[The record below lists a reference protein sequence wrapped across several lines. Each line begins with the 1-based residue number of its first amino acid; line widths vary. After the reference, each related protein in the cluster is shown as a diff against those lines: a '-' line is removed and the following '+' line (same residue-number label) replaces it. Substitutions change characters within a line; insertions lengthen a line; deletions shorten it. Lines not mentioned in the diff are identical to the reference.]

1 MTDCKQPLTS
11 QPPVFLLG
19 ISGPSSAGKTT
30 LAYLLSGIFAPHVQ
44 NILHGDDFCKDISL
58 LPTYNGYPDA
68 DGPGGVNFEKMIEV
82 LRYAKVNGGK
92 LPENCSSWQADVF
105 HDQKGKALR
114 MVSQGI
120 MRQMR
125 NKVSEQ
131 LHSTQYSIVIL
142 EGFLLHHR
150 SDVRAML
157 DGRLFLRLD
166 HQEAKRRRL
175 TRPNYGAEAKEGEFW
190 KTEDYFEKMVWRNYV
205 EQHADLFE
213 DGNVEGSI
221 DREVCRSRGIAV
233 QDRTDVELELCL
245 SWAVDTVIDILKTHI
260 NKDGGARVCLG
271 EKKMK
276 FDTVDKRDLIFQ
288 PLINNN

>member
-11 QPPVFLLG
+11 QPPVLLLG

-30 LAYLLSGIFAPHVQ
+30 LAYLLSAIFAPHVQ

-58 LPTYNGYPDA
+58 LSTYNGYPDA
-68 DGPGGVNFEKMIEV
+68 DGPDGVKFEKMIEV
-82 LRYAKVNGGK
+82 LRYVKTNEGK
-92 LPENCSSWQADVF
+92 LPNNFSSWQADVF

-114 MVSQGI
+114 MVSQD
-120 MRQMR
+120 MMKQMR

-131 LHSTQYSIVIL
+131 LHGTQYSIVIL
-142 EGFLLHHR
+142 KGFLLHHR

-175 TRPNYGAEAKEGEFW
+175 TRSNYGTEAKEGEFW

-205 EQHADLFE
+205 EQHADLFGN
-213 DGNVEGSI
+213 GNVEGSI
-221 DREVCRSRGIAV
+221 DREVCSSRGIAV
-233 QDRTDVELELCL
+233 QDGTNVELELCL
-245 SWAVDTVIDILKTHI
+245 GWAVDTVIDILKTHI
-260 NKDGGARVCLG
+260 SKDGDAEVCLE
-271 EKKMK
+271 EK
-276 FDTVDKRDLIFQ
+276 R
-288 PLINNN
+288 